1 LKRARAAA
9 LARLGMLGVI
19 GLLGACAGADEHHAG
34 EHRAGAAAAPDL
46 TLPGE
51 EHLANV
57 RQLTFGGQ
65 NAEAYWSWDDRSLI
79 LQVTPATGG
88 CDRIHILDVASG
100 KMTQVTHAGRQTCAY
115 FLPGDARI
123 LYASTHESSPE
134 CPPEPDRSQGYV
146 WPLYEYEIYTADRDG
161 GNVRNITN
169 SPGYDAEA
177 TVGPDGRI
185 VFTST
190 RSGDLEL
197 WTMGAEGGEPRQ
209 LTHEVGYDGGA
220 FFSQDGTK
228 LVWRASRPA
237 SDEEAH
243 AYLGLLRQGLVRP
256 TQLELWIADADG
268 GNAYQ
273 LTNNGK
279 ANFAPYFAPDRTSVL
294 FASNLLDPRGRSFE
308 IFRVGLDGA
317 GPERITHDPSG
328 FNSFPMFSR
337 DGRRIAFSSNRNG
350 SVPHETN
357 VFVADWVP

>member
-1 LKRARAAA
+1 LRRARAAGA
-9 LARLGMLGVI
+9 LLVATLGG
-19 GLLGACAGADEHHAG
+19 CAGAGHVG
-34 EHRAGAAAAPDL
+34 STDL

-51 EHLANV
+51 SHLADV

-79 LQVTPATGG
+79 LQVTPAEGG
-88 CDRIHILDVASG
+88 CDRIHILDVKSG
-100 KMTQVTHAGRQTCAY
+100 KLTQVTHAGRQTCAY
-115 FLPGDARI
+115 FLPGDKRI
-123 LYASTHESSPE
+123 LYASTHELSPD

-146 WPLYEYEIYTADRDG
+146 WPLYEYDIFTADRDG
-161 GNVRNITN
+161 GGLRNITH

-177 TVGPDGRI
+177 TVAPDGRI
-185 VFTST
+185 VFTSA

-197 WTMGAEGGEPRQ
+197 WTMNAEGGELRQ
-209 LTHEVGYDGGA
+209 LTHTVGYDGGA
-220 FFSQDGTK
+220 FFSPDGSK
-228 LVWRASRPA
+228 LVWRASRPQG
-237 SDEEAH
+237 EEAR
-243 AYLGLLRQGLVRP
+243 AYLDLLGQGLVRP
-256 TQLELWIADADG
+256 TQLELWVADADG

-294 FASNLLDPRGRSFE
+294 FASNLLDPKGRSFE
-308 IFRVGLDGA
+308 IFRVGLDGS